1 MKNTGQ
7 PHRLDKNIIPCCHL
21 LRQGKEIQMADPKS
35 LDVRDVDI
43 DLGQISIKE
52 WRSLR
57 DPAQPDEE
65 EFALIASHI
74 DDQCFVGVISTSGC
88 ER

>member
-1 MKNTGQ
+1 
-7 PHRLDKNIIPCCHL
+7 
-21 LRQGKEIQMADPKS
+21 MADPKP

-57 DPAQPDEE
+57 DPAQPDKE
-65 EFALIASHI
+65 EFALIAR
-74 DDQCFVGVISTSGC
+74 VIGWKAEDIEDIKQPDYQLLINALVARSVNPVSDPNL
-88 ER
+88 

>member
-1 MKNTGQ
+1 MS
-7 PHRLDKNIIPCCHL
+7 
-21 LRQGKEIQMADPKS
+21 DPKS

-43 DLGQISIKE
+43 DLSQITIKE

-65 EFALIASHI
+65 EFALIAR
-74 DDQCFVGVISTSGC
+74 VIGWKVEDVENIKQPDYQLLITALVARSVNPVSDPNS
-88 ER
+88 

>member
-1 MKNTGQ
+1 MS
-7 PHRLDKNIIPCCHL
+7 
-21 LRQGKEIQMADPKS
+21 DPKS

-43 DLGQISIKE
+43 DLSQITIKE

-65 EFALIASHI
+65 EFALIAR
-74 DDQCFVGVISTSGC
+74 VIGWKVEDVENIKQPDYRLLIIELVARSINPVSDPNS
-88 ER
+88 

>member
-1 MKNTGQ
+1 MSD
-7 PHRLDKNIIPCCHL
+7 L
-21 LRQGKEIQMADPKS
+21 KS
-35 LDVRDVDI
+35 LDVSDVDI

-65 EFALIASHI
+65 EFALIAR
-74 DDQCFVGVISTSGC
+74 VIGWKIEDVENIKQPDYQSLITALVARSINPISDPN
-88 ER
+88 